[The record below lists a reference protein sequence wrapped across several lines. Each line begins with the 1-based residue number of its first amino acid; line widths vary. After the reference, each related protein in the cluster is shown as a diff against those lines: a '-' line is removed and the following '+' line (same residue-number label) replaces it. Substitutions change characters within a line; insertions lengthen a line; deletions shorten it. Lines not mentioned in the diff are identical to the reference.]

1 MSILA
6 ENYSAAEAY
15 ELISQ
20 FNATSSN
27 FGAVHSM
34 VSIPLKTSLPA
45 QTVYSPPPILI
56 DEKLARGKR
65 HFSKT

>member
-34 VSIPLKTSLPA
+34 VSIPLKQHYLP
-45 QTVYSPPPILI
+45 
-56 DEKLARGKR
+56 R
-65 HFSKT
+65 

>member
-1 MSILA
+1 MRILT
-6 ENYSAAEAY
+6 EGYSAAEVY

-34 VSIPLKTSLPA
+34 ISIPFNTA
-45 QTVYSPPPILI
+45 
-56 DEKLARGKR
+56 
-65 HFSKT
+65 